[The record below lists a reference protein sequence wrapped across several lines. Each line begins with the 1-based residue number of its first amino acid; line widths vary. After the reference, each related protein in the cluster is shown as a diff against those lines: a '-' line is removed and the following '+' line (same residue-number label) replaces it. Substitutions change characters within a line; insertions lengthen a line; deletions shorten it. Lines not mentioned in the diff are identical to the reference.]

1 MFKIFIYKKWYLN
14 TITSKLPCNYFKYQT
29 FFLNNKKT
37 KPIFKLHF
45 ISHREEMY
53 FSRIYSILKIISRY
67 IQFIFE
73 DT

>member
-1 MFKIFIYKKWYLN
+1 MLKIFIYKQWSVS
-14 TITSKLPCNYFKYQT
+14 TTTSKLPCDYFKYQT
-29 FFLNNKKT
+29 FILNNKKT

-53 FSRIYSILKIISRY
+53 FSPIYMKIISRN
-67 IQFIFE
+67 IQFSFE